1 MASMD
6 RSSSHMARIWA
17 MSLFDWQK
25 SDVAATAAFFSIVF
39 CVRGS
44 STWAGGIVDARRFRG
59 TRATSARD
67 ESKN

>member
-1 MASMD
+1 MD

-44 STWAGGIVDARRFRG
+44 STWAGGDRR
-59 TRATSARD
+59 ARD
-67 ESKN
+67 ERARLVKT

>member
-1 MASMD
+1 
-6 RSSSHMARIWA
+6 

-44 STWAGGIVDARRFRG
+44 STWAGKSVDARRFRG